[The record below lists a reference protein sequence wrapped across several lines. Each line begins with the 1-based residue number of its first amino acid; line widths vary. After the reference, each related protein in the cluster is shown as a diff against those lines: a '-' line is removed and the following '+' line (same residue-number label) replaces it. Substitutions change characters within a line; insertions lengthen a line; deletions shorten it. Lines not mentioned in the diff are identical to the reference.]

1 MDIKVKYKKVG
12 REKIWAQAVGKKTIE
27 IDPRAIGKKELELLI
42 HEALHLIYPEQT
54 EEMIEA
60 NAITLTQLLWK
71 IGYRKV
77 DNSNHIPL
85 QDGTI

>member
-1 MDIKVKYKKVG
+1 MKIKVIYKKVG
-12 REKIWAQAVGKKTIE
+12 RERIWAQAVGKNIIE
-27 IDPRAIGKKELELLI
+27 IDPRATGKKELELLI
-42 HEALHLIYPEQT
+42 HESLHLIYPTQE
-54 EEMIEA
+54 EEMIET
-60 NAITLTQLLWK
+60 NAITLTNLLWK